1 MFSLPLSK
9 EQTEFIIP
17 QKQPFVLITSLIKAD
32 ETGCETSFTTSEN
45 HLLLQ
50 GTRLSSCG
58 IIKNIAQSCATMM
71 GFVNAAQDSKPK
83 VGFIIYTRSFQCSKL
98 PGVKPSILPYKSIIR
113 FSMLQLLRENSSLNG
128 EQIASF
134 KMKIFVKPEYA
145 ARQLIGFNWEAQQ

>member
-98 PGVKPSILPYKSIIR
+98 PGVGETIYTTIQIDNQVFDVTIIEGKFLIEWRTDSII
-113 FSMLQLLRENSSLNG
+113 QNENIC
-128 EQIASF
+128 ET
-134 KMKIFVKPEYA
+134 
-145 ARQLIGFNWEAQQ
+145 